1 MSGKFLPLLVAL
13 FFLAGCGYT
22 PLRKD
27 GAPFDERS
35 IQVATFANSSHYPEV
50 EGRLRQAL
58 SKELAFLPITLG
70 EDGADLLLDGDVES
84 LNLESVSFS
93 GQDKVLIY
101 RIQLTVL
108 ARVIEGKSGKV
119 IWKAREIVREEYPA
133 NSDMALQ
140 RNARDWAV
148 SEACREMA
156 HHLVL
161 QMRRFF

>member
-1 MSGKFLPLLVAL
+1 MSGKFLPLLVTL
-13 FFLAGCGYT
+13 LFLAGCGYT

-27 GAPFDERS
+27 GGPFEGRS

-58 SKELAFLPITLG
+58 FSELASLPNPMDKEGAELLIDG
-70 EDGADLLLDGDVES
+70 EVEN
-84 LNLESVSFS
+84 LNLESVAFS

-108 ARVIEGKSGKV
+108 ARVIERKNGKV
-119 IWKAREIVREEYPA
+119 IWKSRETVREEYPA

-140 RNARDWAV
+140 RNSRDWAI
-148 SEACREMA
+148 SEASREMA
-156 HHLVL
+156 RHLVL
-161 QMRRFF
+161 QMKRMF